1 MVSPPT
7 GISVPRGRSMHKS
20 VFASAKRWQ
29 SRAFH
34 YRTTYLYPL
43 GTGHLRIRHPERPSN
58 TPSHTSVTLLLPH
71 ARTSSCLTPGRRQHL
86 IAGNH
91 PGFRYLP
98 HSYRESEN
106 VPAVLCQLLACTEF
120 TFPDLTPPHFSH
132 HPIPQTILKITSY
145 IPVSHYEYVLL
156 RNASTPIGRQQRI

>member
-1 MVSPPT
+1 MTHQRVVVDEKFSLVSHHPISAQGFDASLIRWFPRST
-7 GISVPRGRSMHKS
+7 GISVPRGLHKS

-43 GTGHLRIRHPERPSN
+43 GARAPSRPSPRWTSN
-58 TPSHTSVTLLLPH
+58 TPSHASLSDPSSASCSYFVLFDPRSTSTLD
-71 ARTSSCLTPGRRQHL
+71 RGDR
-86 IAGNH
+86 

-106 VPAVLCQLLACTEF
+106 VPPLCVNF
-120 TFPDLTPPHFSH
+120 
-132 HPIPQTILKITSY
+132 
-145 IPVSHYEYVLL
+145 
-156 RNASTPIGRQQRI
+156 